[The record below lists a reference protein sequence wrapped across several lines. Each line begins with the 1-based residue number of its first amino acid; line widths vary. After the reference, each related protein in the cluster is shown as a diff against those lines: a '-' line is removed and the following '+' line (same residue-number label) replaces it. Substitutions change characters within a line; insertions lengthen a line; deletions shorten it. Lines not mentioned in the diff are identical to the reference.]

1 MKKLLFLVATLALV
15 VTLAACGGSK
25 NDDVVFN
32 WNIGADP
39 RTLDPGLNGASDG
52 GDVINNTFEGLVREK
67 NGEVGPGMAETW
79 NVSSDGLTVTFNMR
93 DGAKWSDGT
102 DLDADDFVRSWL
114 RGMDPRN
121 VSEYSWI
128 WDYTNVEG
136 ASEFAGASRMYDE
149 EAYDAMVAAQEADEN
164 APDPEKVY
172 TETEA
177 EYNTRLDGLADA
189 VAVESQD
196 NGAKL
201 VVTLTAPTDWFVSL
215 MAFYHFMPVP
225 EGATIDGE
233 GAWAKDPDMSVS
245 NGPFTLSDYTVG
257 EGLELVKNENYWNAE
272 EVGIDVINGFFI
284 DQATT
289 AYAKYEAG
297 ELDFIPSVPT
307 AEIPGLMV
315 TSDEFYVFPLLGT
328 YYINFNLSGCEVGG
342 TRDIGDR
349 DNDIFCNAD
358 LRNALALSIDRDAI
372 TEALAAGQVAAG
384 GFIPSGFADHNGD
397 DFFDNSKN
405 DSDIVTDDGAY
416 AAAVTA
422 FEAAADALYPEA
434 ADTAAA
440 VALLQAELET
450 KSYHYNTSDGHKQV
464 GELVQGMWEENLGF
478 TIELTNEEWAL
489 FQATRT
495 DGDFDMARGGWL
507 TDFMDPSGMLG
518 IFTQGNAYNDP
529 DYNSAAF
536 EAQILAAQTAT
547 TSAAHF
553 EALYAAHELFM
564 ADMPVIPIY
573 HYNDS
578 MLVKSYLTGWSRSVL
593 GSIDFSTASIEAE

>member
-1 MKKLLFLVATLALV
+1 MIIIKKENGGIEMRKLLVLLVAFVAVFTLAG
-15 VTLAACGGSK
+15 CNNGG
-25 NDDVVFN
+25 NDEDVVFN

-67 NGEVGPGMAETW
+67 NGEVLPGMADSWE
-79 NVSSDGLTVTFNMR
+79 VSADGLTVTFNIR
-93 DGAKWSDGT
+93 EDAKWSDGT
-102 DLDADDFVRSWL
+102 ALTADDFVRSWL

-121 VSEYSWI
+121 ASEYSWI
-128 WDYTNVEG
+128 WHYTNVVG
-136 ASEFAGASRMYDE
+136 
-149 EAYDAMVAAQEADEN
+149 ADEYSGS
-164 APDPEKVY
+164 AEDSDAALDAL
-172 TETEA
+172 EA
-177 EYNTRLDGLADA
+177 A
-189 VAVESQD
+189 VGIRSLD

-201 VVTLTAPTDWFVSL
+201 EVDLVAPTNWFVSL

-233 GAWAKDPDMSVS
+233 GAWAKDPEMAVS
-245 NGPFTLSDYTVG
+245 NGPFTLSEYTVG
-257 EGLELVKNENYWNAE
+257 DGLVLVKNENYWNAE
-272 EVGIDVINGFFI
+272 EVGIDVINGSFI

-315 TSDEFYVFPLLGT
+315 ASDEFYVFPLLGT
-328 YYINFNLSGCEVGG
+328 YYINFNLSGCDIGG
-342 TRDIGDR
+342 SRDIGSR
-349 DNDIFCNAD
+349 DNTIFCNAN
-358 LRNALALSIDRDAI
+358 LRTALALSLDRDAI

-384 GFIPSGFADHNGD
+384 GFIPPGFADHNGE

-422 FEAAADALYPEA
+422 FEAAASELSM
-434 ADTAAA
+434 T
-440 VALLQAELET
+440 VAELQAVLET
-450 KSYHYNTSDGHKQV
+450 KEYRYNTSEGHKQV
-464 GELVQGMWEENLGF
+464 AELVQGMWEENLGF
-478 TIELTNEEWAL
+478 TINLANEEWAL

-495 DGDFDMARGGWL
+495 DGNYDMARGGWL
-507 TDFMDPSGMLG
+507 TDFMDPSGMIG

-536 EAQILAAQTAT
+536 EAKIAEASSAT
-547 TSAAHF
+547 SSADHF
-553 EALYAAHELFM
+553 NALYDAHEIFM
-564 ADMPVIPIY
+564 QDMPVIPIY
-573 HYNDS
+573 HYNDT
-578 MLVKSYLTGWSRSVL
+578 MLVKSYVTGWSRSVL
-593 GSIDFSTASIEAE
+593 GSIDFSTATVDKAE

>member
-1 MKKLLFLVATLALV
+1 MKKLLLVVVTLLAV
-15 VTLAACGGSK
+15 VTLAACGGNNK

-67 NGEVGPGMAETW
+67 NGEVLPGMAESW
-79 NVSSDGLTVTFNMR
+79 NVSADGLTVTFNIR
-93 DGAKWSDGT
+93 DDAKWSDGSAVT
-102 DLDADDFVRSWL
+102 ADDFVRSWT

-121 VSEYSWI
+121 ASEYSWI
-128 WDYTNVEG
+128 WHYTNVEG
-136 ASEFAGASRMYDE
+136 ANDFVDSESED
-149 EAYDAMVAAQEADEN
+149 DAV
-164 APDPEKVY
+164 
-172 TETEA
+172 
-177 EYNTRLDGLADA
+177 LDGLAAD
-189 VAVESQD
+189 VGVVSED

-233 GAWAKDPDMSVS
+233 GAWAKDPELSVS
-245 NGPFTLSDYTVG
+245 NGPFTLSEYTVG
-257 EGLELVKNENYWNAE
+257 EGLELVKNEEYWNAD

-315 TSDEFYVFPLLGT
+315 ASDEFYVFPLLGT
-328 YYINFNLSGCEVGG
+328 YYVNFNLSGCEDGG

-349 DNDIFCNAD
+349 DNTIFCND
-358 LRNALALSIDRDAI
+358 NLRNALALSLDRDAI

-384 GFIPSGFADHNGD
+384 GFIPSGFADHNGE

-422 FEAAADALYPEA
+422 FEAAADELYPDA

-450 KSYHYNTSDGHKQV
+450 KSYHHNTSDGHKQV
-464 GELVQGMWEENLGF
+464 AELMQGMWEENLGF
-478 TIELTNEEWAL
+478 TIEITNEEWAL

-495 DGDFDMARGGWL
+495 DGNFDMARGGWL
-507 TDFMDPSGMLG
+507 TDFMDPSGMIG
-518 IFTQGNAYNDP
+518 IFTQGNAYKDP

-536 EAQILAAQTAT
+536 EAKIAEAQTAT

-573 HYNDS
+573 HYNDT
-578 MLVKSYLTGWSRSVL
+578 MLVKDTLTGWSRSVL